1 MAIFTITDLMHL
13 TRQELCD
20 LAKRIEQTLT
30 VLEAGSLDRTQA
42 LVSLENIRRTMS
54 RRGFHF

>member
-1 MAIFTITDLMHL
+1 MAIFTITDLAHL

-42 LVSLENIRRTMS
+42 LVSLETIRRTMH